1 MSHKSP
7 SPSGEGLGWGPA
19 PQPNLSETD
28 RNSPKN
34 IPLTPARQLHYHPP
48 MATPSLRQ
56 LDIFAQMV
64 AAGSMARCARDL
76 GVPVEDIARD
86 IASLEMRLGYRLFE
100 GPLDRQRLTP
110 AGHKT
115 AEAMT
120 LLSQD
125 QPDNWTPEETAPPQ
139 PVPAEPEATPPQ
151 PSPRPVRQS
160 IVLAAPAPVF
170 GHFQEALAAFE
181 AANEDIAIT
190 LDLSIHLAEEARTA
204 LEQGRVD
211 IAYFYALGEQPELP
225 SRYGWSEQ
233 INLYAGADHPLARR
247 DIVTPGDLLISPTL
261 AMEPNNGLRRIIDE
275 ALARDGIRM
284 GAPVLE
290 TDNMFDIMTILREG
304 AGCFAAFGPLARDL
318 GRMTGI
324 RRLPLERPLP
334 SIEVRQALNPRA
346 EPDSVAHALAEYLFL

>member
-1 MSHKSP
+1 M
-7 SPSGEGLGWGPA
+7 GRGLA

-28 RNSPKN
+28 RDSPEN

-76 GVPVEDIARD
+76 GVSVEDVARD

-110 AGHKT
+110 AGRKT

-125 QPDNWTPEETAPPQ
+125 QPDSWAPEPTAPPA
-139 PVPAEPEATPPQ
+139 PPSPAVLEPETQTPQ
-151 PSPRPVRQS
+151 PSSQTDRQS

-170 GHFQEALAAFE
+170 GHFQDALAAFE

-190 LDLSIHLAEEARTA
+190 LDLSIHLGEEARAA

-211 IAYFYALGEQPELP
+211 IAYFYALGEQPGLA

-247 DIVTPGDLLISPTL
+247 DIVTPDDLVISPTL
-261 AMEPNNGLRRIIDE
+261 AMEPQNGLRRIIDD

-318 GRMTGI
+318 GRMNGI

-334 SIEVRQALNPRA
+334 SIEVRQAVHPRA
-346 EPDSVAHALAEYLFL
+346 DPDSPAHALAEYLFL